1 MVSNKIRNGL
11 ITLFE
16 PIIKETGCTT
26 YYINISH
33 IPLDD
38 EIEKKLD
45 MILTYNYKTVSK
57 DLSLGNIPIDAMNE
71 IKSYLSIK
79 PLITIKRVKL
89 YWIDMYLELLKKM
102 KYSDQF
108 DMMYYRPGEIDY
120 SWSCKRLARIKNDIE
135 YLERKK
141 AIELK

>member
-26 YYINISH
+26 YYINTSH

-108 DMMYYRPGEIDY
+108 DMMYYGPGEIDY

>member
-1 MVSNKIRNGL
+1 MLSDKLQNGL

-38 EIEKKLD
+38 EIGKKLD

-57 DLSLGNIPIDAMNE
+57 DLSLGNLPIDTMNE

-79 PLITIKRVKL
+79 PVITIKRVKI
-89 YWIDMYLELLKKM
+89 YYIDMYLELLKKM
-102 KYSDQF
+102 KNSDEF
-108 DMMYYRPGEIDY
+108 DIMYYGPGEIDY
-120 SWSCKRLARIKNDIE
+120 RWSYKRLMSIKNDIE